1 MPELIKRETLLV
13 VALLLLFAAVFA
25 LFYRIMAPFFVPIA
39 WAAVLVVTV
48 QPLYD
53 RLRPK
58 FKRRGV
64 SALIMTALVSV
75 VIIGPITYLI
85 IALVGEAT
93 DLYSKVQEGLSQ
105 HPLAWIDIRNH
116 PLVQGLLKSLDG
128 VVDTSQWD
136 LQGAVTN
143 ALKEISG
150 FVVANTAAFLTNM
163 GRAIFHFVLV
173 LLTMY
178 YLFKDGDK
186 LIEQVKESIPL
197 LKDQSGQM
205 LARLTD
211 VVRATIYGGLVVA
224 AIQGALGG
232 IMFWILGI
240 PSPVFWGTM
249 MGFLS
254 LIPVLGA
261 FVVYIPA
268 AIILA
273 LSGAYVKAI
282 ILVAFGT
289 VVVSQIDNF
298 LKPVLISG
306 RTQLHPLLLFFSIL
320 GGLQVFGFLG
330 LILGP
335 VVAAVFVAIF
345 ELYRETLRE
354 PKPRPPPPP
363 PPPQSAGTTAPERLD
378 PEL

>member
-25 LFYRIMAPFFVPIA
+25 LFYSIISPFFVPIA

-48 QPLYD
+48 QPLYY

-64 SALIMTALVSV
+64 SALIMTILVSV
-75 VIIGPITYLI
+75 VIIAPLTYLI
-85 IALVGEAT
+85 AALVGEAAN
-93 DLYSKVQEGLSQ
+93 LYAKVQEGLTQ
-105 HPLAWIDIRNH
+105 HSLEWIDIRNH
-116 PLVQGLLKSLDG
+116 PLVQGLLQRLEG

-136 LQGAVTN
+136 LKSAVTN
-143 ALKEISG
+143 ALKDISG
-150 FVVANTAAFLTNM
+150 FVVTNTAAFLTNM
-163 GRAIFHFVLV
+163 GRAVFHFVLV

-197 LKDQSGQM
+197 FKDQSGQM
-205 LARLTD
+205 LAKVTD

-261 FVVYIPA
+261 FMVYIPA

-273 LSGAYVKAI
+273 LSGAYIKAI
-282 ILVAFGT
+282 ILVVFGT
-289 VVVSQIDNF
+289 AVVSQIDNF
-298 LKPVLISG
+298 LKPMLISG

-335 VVAAVFVAIF
+335 VVAAIFVAIF

-354 PKPRPPPPP
+354 PKTVPVGADPPHE
-363 PPPQSAGTTAPERLD
+363 SS
-378 PEL
+378 

>member
-354 PKPRPPPPP
+354 PKPRPRPPAAPSD
-363 PPPQSAGTTAPERLD
+363 SA
-378 PEL
+378 